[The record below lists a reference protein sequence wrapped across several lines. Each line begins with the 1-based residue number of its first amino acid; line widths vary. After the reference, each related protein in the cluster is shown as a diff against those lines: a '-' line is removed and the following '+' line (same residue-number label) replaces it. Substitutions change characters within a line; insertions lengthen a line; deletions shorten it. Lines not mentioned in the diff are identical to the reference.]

1 MTDADLVNA
10 LRDCYDTVQQRNSA
24 RRQNIVELGLIQSAT
39 LLRDTEAPGAS
50 VRGVPP
56 RYIARV
62 TLRAPGSDETRN
74 AQLRAQ
80 VENRLAG
87 LPEIS
92 RIEIEML
99 PALFPILGGRR
110 P

>member
-10 LRDCYDTVQQRNSA
+10 LRDCYDTLQQRN
-24 RRQNIVELGLIQSAT
+24 IVDLGLVQSA
-39 LLRDTEAPGAS
+39 LLVRDTEAPGRS
-50 VRGVPP
+50 VRGVPV
-56 RYIARV
+56 RYIARIAI
-62 TLRAPGSDETRN
+62 RAPNSDDTRN

-80 VENRLAG
+80 IENRLAG

-92 RIEIEML
+92 RTEIEML
-99 PALFPILGGRR
+99 PALFPILGGR

>member
-10 LRDCYDTVQQRNSA
+10 LRDCYDTLQPR
-24 RRQNIVELGLIQSAT
+24 NIVDLGLVQSASLT
-39 LLRDTEAPGAS
+39 TDYQAPGANI
-50 VRGVPP
+50 RGVPP
-56 RYIARV
+56 RYIAHI
-62 TLRAPGSDETRN
+62 TLRAPSSDDTRN

-80 VENRLAG
+80 IENRLAG

-92 RIEIEML
+92 RTEIDML

>member
-10 LRDCYDTVQQRNSA
+10 LHDCYDTLQR
-24 RRQNIVELGLIQSAT
+24 RDIVDLGLIQSAT
-39 LLRDTEAPGAS
+39 LARDVEAPGTNI
-50 VRGVPP
+50 RGVPP
-56 RYIARV
+56 RYVARI
-62 TLRAPGSDETRN
+62 TLRAPSSDDTRN

-80 VENRLAG
+80 IENRLAG

-92 RIEIEML
+92 RTEIEML
-99 PALFPILGGRR
+99 PALFPILSGR